1 MQSEPMMV
9 DPYLQ
14 HELKPG
20 EQLLWWGR
28 PDPNHRAKTGNAS
41 STFIA
46 NAIIYGVLAP
56 VVIGVFFF
64 DIQLFQEESA
74 FGGIESTTVFLFFAS
89 IVLLGVY
96 LYRLSQFYR
105 QYMRSTANLRNTV
118 YGITNERVIVI
129 TATPGQFFI
138 NSYRA
143 NDIGPINRIET
154 GGGWGDV
161 SYGKMRQVQRGFRT
175 VMIVEKLVGIPNV
188 RLVEDIL
195 IRTFKNPAPAP
206 TPYPPTPPEPQ
217 QHYPPTP
224 QQYMPMP
231 PQGPQAVQY
240 APQTHIPPQ
249 APQE

>member
-20 EQLLWWGR
+20 EQLLWWGK
-28 PDPNHRAKTGNAS
+28 PDPRHRARTGNAS
-41 STFIA
+41 ALSMTNI
-46 NAIIYGVLAP
+46 IIYSILAL
-56 VVIGVFFF
+56 VMVGLIIF

-74 FGGIESTTVFLFFAS
+74 LGGIDSTTVFLFIIS

-105 QYMRSTANLRNTV
+105 QHMRSIANLRNTV

-129 TATPGQFFI
+129 TTTPGQFFI

-175 VMIVEKLVGIPNV
+175 ITIVEKLVGIPNA

-195 IRTFKNPAPAP
+195 SRTFKNTAPAP
-206 TPYPPTPPEPQ
+206 MLYSSTPPVPPQ
-217 QHYPPTP
+217 QYPPTP
-224 QQYMPMP
+224 QHYMP
-231 PQGPQAVQY
+231 PQGSQTARY
-240 APQTHIPPQ
+240 APQEHIPPQ

>member
-20 EQLLWWGR
+20 EQLLWWGK
-28 PDPNHRAKTGNAS
+28 PDPRHRARAGNAS
-41 STFIA
+41 ALSMTNI
-46 NAIIYGVLAP
+46 IIYSILAL
-56 VVIGVFFF
+56 VMVGLIVF
-64 DIQLFQEESA
+64 DMQLFQEESA
-74 FGGIESTTVFLFFAS
+74 LGGIESTTVFLFIVS
-89 IVLLGVY
+89 VVLLGVY
-96 LYRLSQFYR
+96 LYRLSQIYR

-129 TATPGQFFI
+129 TTTPGQFFI

-161 SYGKMRQVQRGFRT
+161 SYGKMRQVQRGLRT
-175 VMIVEKLVGIPNV
+175 ITIVEKLVGIPNA

-195 IRTFKNPAPAP
+195 TRTFKNSAPAP
-206 TPYPPTPPEPQ
+206 MPYSSPPPVPP

-224 QQYMPMP
+224 QHYMP
-231 PQGPQAVQY
+231 PQGSQAAQY
-240 APQTHIPPQ
+240 APQEHIQPQ